1 MPCTKRKIY
10 YSYSERIRMK
20 GMDWNDLA
28 QDRDKSQ
35 VLMNMAVTV
44 RLHKY
49 GQFLDY
55 QRKYS
60 ISFSRLCSWECLE
73 NGES

>member
-1 MPCTKRKIY
+1 
-10 YSYSERIRMK
+10 
-20 GMDWNDLA
+20 MDWNDLA